1 MSKMD
6 CGRVG
11 DQSASTSPWQHVQA
25 MVDSKML
32 SSVPAL
38 KLFASS
44 EQLCVVGVA
53 SGKTP
58 PIAATPTTSLEAY
71 RETVVY
77 VLHLVYE
84 VHVCMSNK
92 CEQYQTLLDELL
104 YTYRR

>member
-1 MSKMD
+1 
-6 CGRVG
+6 
-11 DQSASTSPWQHVQA
+11 

-38 KLFASS
+38 KLFTSS
-44 EQLCVVGVA
+44 EQLCGVGVA

-84 VHVCMSNK
+84 VQVHVCMSNK